1 MKSTKQLLI
10 TTLLAFAI
18 LANISV
24 GSVYATGNLDD
35 EEEEDVLEEL
45 QSQVQTLNEF
55 IQDTPCGQGLIG
67 EQEQPE
73 EEAEEE
79 QQPEESEESNGCGSE
94 ESEKND
100 TVVEELP
107 PVEQNET
114 QTCNV
119 QPEPEPEPTCNLV
132 GPEPEQNVTEEVEEL
147 VQNVTDEIIPFLP
160 VINVTEPVQEEE
172 QPQCNLTQTNEEEQP
187 VQNNVTEGVE
197 TLIQNGT
204 EIAEI
209 EFDIGCACFI
219 LDSQPEQGQ

>member
-10 TTLLAFAI
+10 TTILALAI

-24 GSVYATGNLDD
+24 GAVYATGNLDD
-35 EEEEDVLEEL
+35 EEEEEVLEEL

-67 EQEQPE
+67 EQPE
-73 EEAEEE
+73 EEAEE
-79 QQPEESEESNGCGSE
+79 QPEEEEEESNGCGEQE
-94 ESEKND
+94 EEPAKND

-119 QPEPEPEPTCNLV
+119 QPEPEPEPTCNLA
-132 GPEPEQNVTEEVEEL
+132 PEQNNVTEQVEEL

-160 VINVTEPVQEEE
+160 VINVTEPVQE
-172 QPQCNLTQTNEEEQP
+172 QPQCNLTQTPSQEEP
-187 VQNNVTEGVE
+187 PAAE
-197 TLIQNGT
+197 TPIKNGT

-209 EFDIGCACFI
+209 QFDIGCACFI
-219 LDSQPEQGQ
+219 LDSQPEGQ